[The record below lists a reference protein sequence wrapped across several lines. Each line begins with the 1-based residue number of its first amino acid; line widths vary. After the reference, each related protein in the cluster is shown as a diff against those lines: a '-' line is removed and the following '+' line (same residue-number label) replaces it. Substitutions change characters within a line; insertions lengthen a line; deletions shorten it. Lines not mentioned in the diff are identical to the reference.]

1 MATYWLGE
9 GGNDGNNGT
18 TYALRKLTT
27 AAALALL
34 TTKGDILN
42 VVGTVD
48 MDTTHYIINGISL
61 GNEGTSYDDPALI
74 IRGTDSSGDPAMAV
88 LLGDATHAA
97 FVTFDDR
104 VNFAII
110 RGIHFDQS
118 ITTNSY
124 TTYPIKIEGIG
135 QTPIL
140 FQYCIFEGD
149 ATEQTPGQRMKACRA
164 NAFRHAD
171 QVGGEFSENEVLAQH
186 CYFDHSSMAA
196 DTAHPIHADHCVF
209 YTTTFALAASP
220 VAAVNMDT
228 NTQRYAVGTKMT
240 NCTLDYWHACSTPGG
255 ARHFEIVRDYI
266 ADTTT
271 SREREVHSNLICVA
285 SSELMAANQLWNG
298 GMIDGSSVNIT
309 GVWGGI
315 VGYNAFVFD
324 DNVVDTIASTSIVDF
339 YKDHYHPDQPNTTTG
354 TKIYDTD
361 VQHDRDV
368 IGSFIEGTSA
378 WTWTDINNGGY
389 NIDLPKDY
397 RLSWNTSALITMAE
411 DGGRVGAIQEN
422 VNRTPTAID
431 PTYRADENIVMDISA
446 ALGLLNGAT
455 DPDAGDTLSITSM
468 GTPAHGTLVSYNI
481 TTGSFVYRPDP
492 FYSGADSFTYKVSD
506 GTTNSATAT
515 ATIFVFPASSAVVTN
530 LVDTAPFF
538 RPSLFVETEFRTK
551 WKKNRKKALNE
562 SNYTDGQ
569 QWNESTSRSI
579 MLTPS
584 ATATVTLGGIA
595 SAKYLI
601 LETDQDIEVSIDG
614 TDKYWPV
621 SKVVAVAM
629 TEFASISLHSLSTTN
644 AQVILTVV
652 D

>member
-18 TYALRKLTT
+18 TYALRKLTP
-27 AAALALL
+27 ASALALL

-48 MDTTHYIINGISL
+48 LDTTNYEINGTAN
-61 GNEGTSYDDPALI
+61 GNAGTSYSDPALI

-88 LLGDATHAA
+88 LLGDATHTG
-97 FVTFDDR
+97 FLRLDDS
-104 VNFAII
+104 VHYSIL
-110 RGIHFDQS
+110 RGLHFDLSTQPA
-118 ITTNSY
+118 SY
-124 TTYPIKIEGIG
+124 TIYPVQISGSG
-135 QTPIL
+135 QSPVK
-140 FQYCIFEGD
+140 FQYCIFEG
-149 ATEQTPGQRMKACRA
+149 A
-164 NAFRHAD
+164 AD
-171 QVGGEFSENEVLAQH
+171 PNISGHHPHFPFAQAIYHSSQPEPEGEVLAEY
-186 CYFDHSSMAA
+186 CYFINARMTGDNAY
-196 DTAHPIHADHCVF
+196 IVHADHCVL
-209 YTTTFALAASP
+209 FATQTGIANSFSP
-220 VAAVNMDT
+220 FVRQDT
-228 NTQRYAVGTKMT
+228 NTNRARVGAKMT
-240 NCTLDYWHACSTPGG
+240 NCTLDYQHNEQSDGT
-255 ARHFEIVRDYI
+255 RHFQIVHDYVT
-266 ADTTT
+266 DLTP
-271 SREREVHSNLICVA
+271 SRSRLVHSNLICVA
-285 SSELMAANQLWNG
+285 SSAVPTANQFWNS
-298 GMIDGSSVNIT
+298 GMIDSGNLNTT
-309 GVWGGI
+309 GVWSGTM
-315 VGYNAFVFD
+315 GYNAIVLD
-324 DNVVDTIASTSIVDF
+324 ANAMTAIDSTTVTDF
-339 YKDHYHPDQPNTTTG
+339 YTDHFHPDQPNTVSG
-354 TKIYDTD
+354 TELYPTD
-361 VQHDRDV
+361 VLDSREV
-368 IGSFIEGTSA
+368 ISSIINAVSA
-378 WTWTDINNGGY
+378 WTWTDIQNSGY
-389 NIDLPKDY
+389 NIDLEKDY
-397 RLSWNTSALITMAE
+397 RISHSADSNYLTMAE
-411 DGGRVGAIQEN
+411 DGGRIGAVQEN
-422 VNRTPTAID
+422 VNRPPVAID
-431 PTYRADENIVMDISA
+431 PTYRADENIVMNISA

-515 ATIFVFPASSAVVTN
+515 ATIFVLPASSAVVTN
-530 LVDTAPFF
+530 LIDTAPFF

-584 ATATVTLGGIA
+584 ATTTVTLGGVA